1 MSGPSTALVVW
12 GHVSPAP
19 ARVNW
24 GRWIADCPSCGSALA
39 VEPGQPLL
47 GATVWEADGEHLT
60 AARFQEGCWDCGTV
74 TDLAWPDSGVI
85 DGVERLL
92 AMRPDPKTRN
102 WEPHESLHDLM
113 RENAER
119 GIFSHP
125 VIHAAAAA
133 ASPGHALLDV
143 DEGGRIV
150 VDALPAT
157 RPLSSRPRAI
167 GA

>member
-1 MSGPSTALVVW
+1 MTALVVW
-12 GHVSPAP
+12 GTVAPAL

-24 GRWIADCPSCGSALA
+24 GRWIADCPSCSSALA
-39 VEPGQPLL
+39 VEPGQLRL
-47 GATVWEADGEHLT
+47 GAPVWEHDGEQWIRT
-60 AARFQEGCWDCGTV
+60 GFREGCWEQDCGARADV
-74 TDLAWPDSGVI
+74 LWPDSGTL
-85 DGVERLL
+85 DGIERLL
-92 AMRPDPKTRN
+92 AMRPDPKNRN

-133 ASPGHALLDV
+133 AAPGHALLDV